1 MLKNLNPYQGI
12 NFKILREA
20 FLNKKINLSEL
31 TDFGCKI
38 LFHNRYKQGNL
49 YNNSKQNYFHMKLS
63 ILYSWNKNRLKISW
77 KSKGNT
83 QKFKYWIQY
92 KIATKWKP
100 C

>member
-12 NFKILREA
+12 NFKILREV

-63 ILYSWNKNRLKISW
+63 ILYS
-77 KSKGNT
+77 
-83 QKFKYWIQY
+83 
-92 KIATKWKP
+92 
-100 C
+100 